1 MGLMYILPSK
11 HLAVFTFSWGDRKI
25 LIYGAGQDGPGRLS
39 LLKSKVTKVF
49 SSSAEERALR
59 FQTGAGGHFS
69 T

>member
-1 MGLMYILPSK
+1 MGLMYILLSK
-11 HLAVFTFSWGDRKI
+11 HLAVFTFSWGGRKI
-25 LIYGAGQDGPGRLS
+25 LIHGAGQGGPGRLS

-59 FQTGAGGHFS
+59 FQIGAGEHYS